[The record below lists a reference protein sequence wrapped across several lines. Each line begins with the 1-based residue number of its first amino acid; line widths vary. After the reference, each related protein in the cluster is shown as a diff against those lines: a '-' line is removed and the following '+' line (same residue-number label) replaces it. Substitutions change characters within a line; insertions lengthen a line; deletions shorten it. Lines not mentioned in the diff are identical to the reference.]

1 MKSLAERLGIR
12 LNQYGFCKADEFEP
26 LKSSRPGIFV
36 CGAAGGPKDIPET
49 VTGASGAAAEVAAL
63 LESARGTLTVEKT
76 YPPEI
81 DIRGERPR
89 IGVFICHCGINI
101 GGVVNVPE
109 VVEYARSLP
118 YVVYA
123 EDNLYTCSQDT
134 QEGIKEKIEEHRLN
148 RVMVASCS
156 PRTHEPLFQETMR
169 EAGLNPY
176 LFEMANIR
184 DQCSWVHM
192 GEPEEAT
199 QKAKDLVRM
208 AIHKAILL
216 QPLEEMQLAVN
227 KNALVIGAG
236 VAGMTAAL
244 ALGRQGFP
252 VFLIERESQPGGNFR
267 NINFSLNGQNPAA
280 FLNSLIEKVKSDKRI
295 ELYTNAQIEQ
305 MEGYVGNFK
314 TTVTVRGEQGN
325 RGAREQGSKGAE
337 AVEPGSLE
345 LEHGAIIVASGAE
358 EHQPS
363 EYLYGQDSRVLTQL
377 QLESLLEEKKE
388 AGEISRLSPTVVMIQ
403 CVGSRDEERPYCS
416 RVCCTQAVKNALKI
430 KEKNP
435 GTNIYILYRDIRTY
449 GFREEY
455 YQKAREQG
463 VIFIRYDET
472 EKPKVAKTDGHLGVL
487 IKDLVLGEMLRID
500 TDLLVLSPAMVSPAG
515 NQDLAQML
523 KVPLN
528 DDGFFLEAH
537 VKLRPVDFATEGVFV
552 CGLAHAP
559 KSVEETIAQA
569 NAAASRAATILAK
582 DFVKVEGKVASVRES
597 RCTGCGMCEEICPY
611 NAVKVDPERMV
622 AEVNEALC
630 KGCGACSAT
639 CRSGAIDIRGF
650 TDSQILAAV
659 EAF

>member
-1 MKSLAERLGIR
+1 QGHVQRPSDGIAPSKIAFIQCVGSRDRTCGNEYCSSVCCMYAIKEAIVAKEHARDMEPTIFFMDLRAYGKDFDKYYQRAQDEYGIRFVRARAAGVKQPDGNGSLAVEYESEEGKRIAEQFDMVVLSVGLEPPGDLKSLAERLGIR
-12 LNQYGFCKADEFEP
+12 LNQYGFCKADEFKP
-26 LKSSRPGIFV
+26 LESSRPGIFV

-134 QEGIKEKIEEHRLN
+134 QEGIKKNIEEHRLN

-192 GEPEEAT
+192 EEPEEAT

-244 ALGRQGFP
+244 ALSRQGFQ

-267 NINFSLNGQNPAA
+267 NINFSLNGQDPAA

-295 ELYTNAQIEQ
+295 KLYTNAQIDQ

-314 TTVTVRGEQGN
+314 TTVTVGGEQGS
-325 RGAREQGSKGAE
+325 RGAR
-337 AVEPGSLE
+337 
-345 LEHGAIIVASGAE
+345 
-358 EHQPS
+358 
-363 EYLYGQDSRVLTQL
+363 
-377 QLESLLEEKKE
+377 
-388 AGEISRLSPTVVMIQ
+388 
-403 CVGSRDEERPYCS
+403 
-416 RVCCTQAVKNALKI
+416 
-430 KEKNP
+430 
-435 GTNIYILYRDIRTY
+435 
-449 GFREEY
+449 
-455 YQKAREQG
+455 
-463 VIFIRYDET
+463 
-472 EKPKVAKTDGHLGVL
+472 
-487 IKDLVLGEMLRID
+487 
-500 TDLLVLSPAMVSPAG
+500 
-515 NQDLAQML
+515 
-523 KVPLN
+523 
-528 DDGFFLEAH
+528 
-537 VKLRPVDFATEGVFV
+537 
-552 CGLAHAP
+552 
-559 KSVEETIAQA
+559 
-569 NAAASRAATILAK
+569 
-582 DFVKVEGKVASVRES
+582 
-597 RCTGCGMCEEICPY
+597 
-611 NAVKVDPERMV
+611 
-622 AEVNEALC
+622 
-630 KGCGACSAT
+630 
-639 CRSGAIDIRGF
+639 
-650 TDSQILAAV
+650 
-659 EAF
+659 

>member
-1 MKSLAERLGIR
+1 
-12 LNQYGFCKADEFEP
+12 
-26 LKSSRPGIFV
+26 
-36 CGAAGGPKDIPET
+36 
-49 VTGASGAAAEVAAL
+49 
-63 LESARGTLTVEKT
+63 
-76 YPPEI
+76 
-81 DIRGERPR
+81 
-89 IGVFICHCGINI
+89 
-101 GGVVNVPE
+101 
-109 VVEYARSLP
+109 
-118 YVVYA
+118 
-123 EDNLYTCSQDT
+123 
-134 QEGIKEKIEEHRLN
+134 
-148 RVMVASCS
+148 
-156 PRTHEPLFQETMR
+156 
-169 EAGLNPY
+169 
-176 LFEMANIR
+176 
-184 DQCSWVHM
+184 
-192 GEPEEAT
+192 
-199 QKAKDLVRM
+199 
-208 AIHKAILL
+208 HKAILL